1 MNESHGHGGLP
12 PATAQTSIA
21 GYHALHH
28 DPMFDERDDD
38 LDFSEQPRLETPDAF
53 IPRRSAPAPPSSKNS
68 TNSSQV
74 SVTAGS
80 AASYSN
86 GNAPASATNTSK
98 DGSRHLLPSRQAP
111 PPPKKS
117 GHRPG
122 VEPTP
127 LQRSKT
133 TGGSTMPTRKYSDG
147 RPLNS
152 TYLGQ
157 LEPIQSDSNQNNKSF
172 KGAVNKLFSS
182 MFDSLSGDSRSE
194 ISAPYNPIHL
204 THVGFNN
211 ETGEFTAGLFFPSSH
226 ISRATRTHPCVGV
239 SFCDRKGS
247 TAYYHSL
254 AKEPAEWERLQA
266 QLACGLPRE
275 WSVMLREAGIS
286 KQDQEANPQ
295 AVVEVMRFYQ
305 ENTKHHDDM
314 VWKKMAAYEEEM
326 AGPDAGRQGQHAQQ
340 STPSVSFA
348 LKDRNEPPP
357 QLPPIGDRSLRK
369 QPSNIST
376 SFSKPVDPS
385 SQSEQYSPQYHGSAG
400 RATALVQAPYRHQH
414 NNSDGSKQQQQ
425 QQQQQYPN
433 TGGHV
438 QRTYDEDAEHTRYR
452 QPQRSTTTKGHYTP
466 SKSQNYQQQQQ
477 QQQQVAKKPSQT
489 LQQEQE
495 QQHALKRGATM
506 SNVPRDQQYTGHA
519 SQSSSSSGVR
529 KQPSNHQLKHPHP
542 SNAYAQQ
549 PMPQQVQQA
558 VYQTKQP
565 QQPVQQGMHAA
576 GVQRHKTMPKQQM
589 QQPTM
594 PHQQTSMPMQS
605 VPPAGNAT
613 VAGTAAY
620 GANASMGGAQ
630 PVPRPRQRPQNQ
642 PSTDEV
648 VERLKQICNPNDP
661 QLLYRNFVKIGQGAS
676 GGVYTAQPVGSPSI
690 VAIKQ
695 MNLLKQP
702 KKDLIIN
709 EILVM
714 RESKHKNI
722 VNFIDSFLHRGD
734 LWVVME
740 YMEGGSLTD
749 VVTNNLMTEGQIATV
764 CRETLEGLEHL
775 HAKGVIHRD
784 IKSDNVL
791 LSMNGDIKLTDFGF
805 CAQLTENMAK
815 RTTMVGTPYWMSPE
829 VVMRKEYGPKV
840 DVWSLGIMAIEM
852 VEGEPPY
859 LNENPLRALYLIATT
874 GTPKIQNPESL
885 SPIFRDFLG
894 KALEVSAE
902 KRPNATELLRHPFLQ
917 KADPLRSLA
926 PLIRAA
932 REAIRTAPH

>member
-80 AASYSN
+80 TGAYSN
-86 GNAPASATNTSK
+86 GTAPVSATNASK

-133 TGGSTMPTRKYSDG
+133 TGGSTLPTRKYSDG

-211 ETGEFTAGLFFPSSH
+211 ETGEFT
-226 ISRATRTHPCVGV
+226 
-239 SFCDRKGS
+239 
-247 TAYYHSL
+247 
-254 AKEPAEWERLQA
+254 
-266 QLACGLPRE
+266 GLPRE

-326 AGPDAGRQGQHAQQ
+326 AGPDAGRQAQHVQQ

-376 SFSKPVDPS
+376 SFSKPIDPN
-385 SQSEQYSPQYHGSAG
+385 SQSEQYSPQYHGSGG
-400 RATALVQAPYRHQH
+400 RAAASVQAPYRHQH

-425 QQQQQYPN
+425 QYPN
-433 TGGHV
+433 AGGHV
-438 QRTYDEDAEHTRYR
+438 QRTYDDDAEHTRYR
-452 QPQRSTTTKGHYTP
+452 QPQRSTTTKGHYSQ
-466 SKSQNYQQQQQ
+466 SKSQNYQQQQ

-506 SNVPRDQQYTGHA
+506 PSAPRDQQYTGHA

-529 KQPSNHQLKHPHP
+529 KQPSNHQLKHAHP

-565 QQPVQQGMHAA
+565 QQPVQGMQAA

-594 PHQQTSMPMQS
+594 LHQQTSMPMQP
-605 VPPAGNAT
+605 VAPAGNAT
-613 VAGTAAY
+613 VANAAAY

>member
-1 MNESHGHGGLP
+1 MSDGHGAPPSGVHSGYHGHSDTLYDHDDVDFDDEP
-12 PATAQTSIA
+12 QSQAQ
-21 GYHALHH
+21 
-28 DPMFDERDDD
+28 
-38 LDFSEQPRLETPDAF
+38 LDMF
-53 IPRRSAPAPPSSKNS
+53 IPRRSAPAPPAQAK
-68 TNSSQV
+68 
-74 SVTAGS
+74 
-80 AASYSN
+80 SN
-86 GNAPASATNTSK
+86 GMAPM
-98 DGSRHLLPSRQAP
+98 RQP
-111 PPPKKS
+111 PPPPQKKS
-117 GHRPG
+117 ARRPN
-122 VEPTP
+122 VDPTP

-133 TGGSTMPTRKYSDG
+133 TGGSVLPTRKLADD

-157 LEPIQSDSNQNNKSF
+157 LEPIQSDSNQSNKSF

-182 MFDSLSGDSRSE
+182 MFDSLSGESRSE

-211 ETGEFTAGLFFPSSH
+211 DTGEFT
-226 ISRATRTHPCVGV
+226 
-239 SFCDRKGS
+239 
-247 TAYYHSL
+247 
-254 AKEPAEWERLQA
+254 
-266 QLACGLPRE
+266 GLPRE

-305 ENTKHHDDM
+305 ENTKHNSDM
-314 VWKKMAAYEEEM
+314 VWKKMADAED
-326 AGPDAGRQGQHAQQ
+326 APDAGRQGPA
-340 STPSVSFA
+340 PSVTFA
-348 LKDRNEPPP
+348 LKDGRPGMRSSPPP
-357 QLPPIGDRSLRK
+357 QLPQIGDHSGHK
-369 QPSNIST
+369 KPNASNAYG
-376 SFSKPVDPS
+376 KPEATG
-385 SQSEQYSPQYHGSAG
+385 EQYSQQYQG
-400 RATALVQAPYRHQH
+400 APAYRHQH
-414 NNSDGSKQQQQ
+414 NNSDGARQQPAGQ
-425 QQQQQYPN
+425 
-433 TGGHV
+433 V
-438 QRTYDEDAEHTRYR
+438 QRAFDEDAENTRYR
-452 QPQRSTTTKGHYTP
+452 QPQRATTTKGHYGP
-466 SKSQNYQQQQQ
+466 NYVPPQQQLS
-477 QQQQVAKKPSQT
+477 KKPSQNV
-489 LQQEQE
+489 LQAHDSHH
-495 QQHALKRGATM
+495 QQHQPQQHQQPHHHQQPQQQQLKRGATM
-506 SNVPRDQQYTGHA
+506 PSQPKDQY
-519 SQSSSSSGVR
+519 SGLK
-529 KQPSNHQLKHPHP
+529 KQPSNHQLKHGHP
-542 SNAYAQQ
+542 GAGYPQQQ
-549 PMPQQVQQA
+549 PMPQQLQQA
-558 VYQTKQP
+558 VYQTKP
-565 QQPVQQGMHAA
+565 QQPVQQPPQ

-589 QQPTM
+589 PAQPTA
-594 PHQQTSMPMQS
+594 
-605 VPPAGNAT
+605 PPAH
-613 VAGTAAY
+613 
-620 GANASMGGAQ
+620 GAQ
-630 PVPRPRQRPQNQ
+630 PVPRPRQRTQNQ

-661 QLLYRNFVKIGQGAS
+661 MLLYRNFVKIGQGAS
-676 GGVYTAQPVGSPSI
+676 GGVYTAQPVGSPNI

-805 CAQLTENMAK
+805 CAQLTEDLAK

-885 SPIFRDFLG
+885 STGFRAFLAQ
-894 KALEVSAE
+894 ALEVSAD